1 MYFLSC
7 SLLRVTICVI
17 ITVSQ
22 SKDATVF
29 WKLELHERQRQVA
42 DTLHLLVE
50 ITRGQAA
57 TQAND
62 RVIFSGGREGRG
74 GHIWK
79 GLGVR
84 VNCRLY
90 WYGWVLS
97 RRFGREVCR
106 RSLQTLTIFKTR
118 DLILLPWRPFLESLD
133 SLDPKIKRFYVYRV
147 CIQDQS
153 FNNFENDSMKLS
165 VKEEKLTG
173 LWARLTVLLYI
184 QYLVSKF
191 AFRPEKLPGLSRNGR
206 LIRMVCTQG
215 KISFQT
221 NIMELDSF
229 WEKRMLVHK
238 CRPLIG
244 SLHTL
249 LKDSGPKWHPV

>member
-1 MYFLSC
+1 MKG
-7 SLLRVTICVI
+7 VG
-17 ITVSQ
+17 SQ
-22 SKDATVF
+22 SKLPTINWYEFGLDGSF
-29 WKLELHERQRQVA
+29 
-42 DTLHLLVE
+42 
-50 ITRGQAA
+50 
-57 TQAND
+57 D
-62 RVIFSGGREGRG
+62 REGGREGWG

-84 VNCRLY
+84 VNCRLKAGGY
-90 WYGWVLS
+90 SMEVLVERCAAEAFKPWPFS
-97 RRFGREVCR
+97 KQE
-106 RSLQTLTIFKTR
+106 TIFYCPGAR
-118 DLILLPWRPFLESLD
+118 FLESPD
-133 SLDPKIKRFYVYRV
+133 SFSDPKTKRFYVYRV

-165 VKEEKLTG
+165 VKEAKLTG

-191 AFRPEKLPGLSRNGR
+191 AFGPETLPGLSRNGR
-206 LIRMVCTQG
+206 LIRMVWIQG
-215 KISFQT
+215 KTSFQT

-249 LKDSGPKWHPV
+249 LKVSGPKWHPV